1 MVKRRTQLSNRK
13 IMRVIPSDDYS
24 LLVHFDN
31 GELRVYYMQDALFGA
46 LEILKDIEKFREAF
60 IDEYGCIAWDI
71 DPMVDSAT
79 HHDNRIDLCTDEV
92 YRYSEP
98 WGLKLG
104 MNDKEKGEYLKSM
117 AELLESEIEI
127 RPSEY
132 ESRDDATI
140 RSIIDETIQ
149 KNLDNLYKELRQTKN
164 SVLKMDAVQEWHS
177 YELHELR
184 VAMEKLQRET
194 EAIRKLHEEQN
205 SILLRILEKTE
216 QVKE

>member
-1 MVKRRTQLSNRK
+1 MVKRGQQLTNRK
-13 IMRVIPSDDYS
+13 IMRVIPRDDYS
-24 LLVHFDN
+24 LLLYFDN
-31 GELRVYYMQDALFGA
+31 GELKVYDMRDDMKGV
-46 LEILKDIEKFREAF
+46 LEILKDLEKFREVF
-60 IDEYGCIAWDI
+60 IDEFGCIAWDI

-92 YRYSEP
+92 YMYSEP

-104 MNDKEKGEYLKSM
+104 MNDREKGEYLKSM
-117 AELLESEIEI
+117 AELLESKIEI
-127 RPSEY
+127 RPREY

-140 RSIIDETIQ
+140 RAIIDETIQ
-149 KNLDNLYKELRQTKN
+149 NNLENMYKELSRTKS

-184 VAMEKLQRET
+184 VAIEMLQRET
-194 EAIRKLHEEQN
+194 EAIRRLHEEQN

-216 QVKE
+216 